1 MPTTLTLGDRYT
13 LDAEIGAG
21 GMATVHRARD
31 LRHRR
36 PVAIKML
43 RPDVAQSVGTERF
56 LREIHLAAQLSHPH
70 ILPLFDSGE
79 GAGLDGAP
87 TLFYVM
93 PLVSGE
99 SLRDRLARERQL
111 PVADAVR
118 IAAEVADALDYA
130 HRTGIVHRDIKPE
143 NILLQD
149 GHAVVADFGIGKALS
164 DAAEASLTQAG
175 ISIGTPAY
183 MSPEQAAGEQVDGR
197 SDLYALGCVLYEML
211 VGEPPFTGPNAQA
224 VIAKRFIQTPAD
236 VTALRDGIARPVAR
250 ALQRVLARTPIDRFD
265 TAAEFVAALREPEAA
280 TTSRPDIPERS
291 LAVLPFANLSADP
304 ENEYFADGIA
314 EEILTA
320 LSQVHELKVAGRT
333 SSFSFKG
340 RKVQLREIGEQLK
353 VRTILEGSVRRSG
366 ARVRIT
372 AQLLDAADGYQ
383 LWSERYDRE
392 IADVFAVQE
401 EIAATIASKLR
412 ASLALGTAERAQ
424 RTTRSIEAYEAHL
437 KGRALLARRGKSI
450 VEGIACMER
459 ALALDPTYGPAWAGI
474 AEGYAMLG
482 YYSMVKPAEA
492 RAKAIPAAEQAV
504 RFAPDIAESHAALGI
519 ASLLFEWEDRSRT
532 TAAFRRAM
540 ELGPT
545 SSQSAIWYWH
555 FYLAWASSRES
566 EGLAGM
572 LALQARDP
580 LSAFVCGMVAILEAS
595 LGHATAVD
603 WASRAL
609 ALDPDAFLSRFAL
622 QVAVGATG
630 DWKRTLEASE
640 SVFALGGRVGPP
652 LTWYGI
658 AKHRSGDVAGAHAVY
673 DELVVLSGHGERGA
687 YNLAC
692 LAAELGRDAEAVTWL
707 RRATEQR
714 DPAMFAYGRARLL
727 PVELLKLL
735 PEHEECMREV
745 NWPTDPYVHVLR

>member
-1 MPTTLTLGDRYT
+1 MTLTFGDRYT

-21 GMATVHRARD
+21 GMPTVHRARD
-31 LRHRR
+31 LRHGR

-56 LREIHLAAQLSHPH
+56 LREIQLAAQLSHPH

-79 GAGLDGAP
+79 AAGVNGAAA
-87 TLFYVM
+87 LFYVM
-93 PLVSGE
+93 PLVMGE
-99 SLRDRLARERQL
+99 SLRDRLDRERPL

-130 HRTGIVHRDIKPE
+130 HRNGIVHRDIKPE

-164 DAAEASLTQAG
+164 AAAEASVTQTG

-183 MSPEQAAGEQVDGR
+183 MSPEQAAGEQVDGQ
-197 SDLYALGCVLYEML
+197 SDLYSLGCVLYEAL

-250 ALQRVLARTPIDRFD
+250 ALQRALARTPIDRFD
-265 TAAEFVAALREPEAA
+265 TVAEFLAALREPEAA
-280 TTSRPDIPERS
+280 TTSRSDTPERS
-291 LAVLPFANLSADP
+291 IAVLPFANLTADP
-304 ENEYFADGIA
+304 ENEYFADGIT

-320 LSQVHELKVAGRT
+320 LSQVNELK
-333 SSFSFKG
+333 
-340 RKVQLREIGEQLK
+340 
-353 VRTILEGSVRRSG
+353 
-366 ARVRIT
+366 
-372 AQLLDAADGYQ
+372 
-383 LWSERYDRE
+383 
-392 IADVFAVQE
+392 
-401 EIAATIASKLR
+401 
-412 ASLALGTAERAQ
+412 
-424 RTTRSIEAYEAHL
+424 
-437 KGRALLARRGKSI
+437 
-450 VEGIACMER
+450 
-459 ALALDPTYGPAWAGI
+459 
-474 AEGYAMLG
+474 EGYAMLG
-482 YYSMVKPAEA
+482 YYSMVAPAEA
-492 RAKAIPAAEQAV
+492 RAKAIPAAENAV

-580 LSAFVCGMVAILEAS
+580 LSAFVCGMIAILEAS
-595 LGHATAVD
+595 LGHATAMD

-630 DWKRTLEASE
+630 NWASTLEASE
-640 SVFALGGRVGPP
+640 SLFALGGRVGPP

-658 AKHRSGDVAGAHAVY
+658 ARHRLGDVAGAQAVY

-687 YNLAC
+687 YYLAC
-692 LAAELGRDAEAVTWL
+692 LAAELGRDAEATAWL
-707 RRATEQR
+707 RRATAQR

-727 PVELLKLL
+727 PVEVLKRL
-735 PEHEECMREV
+735 PEHDECMRVV
-745 NWPTDPYVHVLR
+745 NWPTDPYVHVFR